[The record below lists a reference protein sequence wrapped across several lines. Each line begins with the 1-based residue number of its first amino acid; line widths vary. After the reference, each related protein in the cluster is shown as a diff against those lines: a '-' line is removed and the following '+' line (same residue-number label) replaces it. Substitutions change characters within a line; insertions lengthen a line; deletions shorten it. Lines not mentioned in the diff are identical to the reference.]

1 MPEQVKLAL
10 EAIGLEEQGA
20 AVGLGDGALWEGRA
34 SGAEDG
40 LRRRGAMEG
49 DVGGQPLTSQRACA
63 KNLVFAEGIEG
74 GDGDGGNGNGVADG
88 IEDLDGVPLC
98 AVRGDVVVHQLDDVA
113 ATETMLRDIARQH
126 CILVE

>member
-1 MPEQVKLAL
+1 V
-10 EAIGLEEQGA
+10 
-20 AVGLGDGALWEGRA
+20 
-34 SGAEDG
+34 
-40 LRRRGAMEG
+40 EG

-113 ATETMLRDIARQH
+113 ATETMLRDIAREH
-126 CILVE
+126 CILVEFQLHHVLRLSGIGVTNFVTPDKCSVIQMVGSFAAIVLSTTPVDS